1 MATETAST
9 TMDFLER
16 IGDGFNAFSEWCA
29 RMMTKLLGS
38 SNERTIRKMGYIRTR
53 DPNHPYTIVAG
64 SQLAQVNAL
73 EDQMKALSEEE
84 LKAVTPKF
92 RERLAKGE
100 TLEDLL
106 PEAFAPCPEAARRT
120 NNMPPHDVQI
130 LCGSRV

>member
-9 TMDFLER
+9 SMDFLER

-38 SNERTIRKMGYIRTR
+38 STERTIRKMGYIRTR
-53 DPNHPYTIVAG
+53 DPNRPYTIVAG

-73 EDQMKALSEEE
+73 EEQMKALSEEE

-92 RERLAKGE
+92 RERLAKG
-100 TLEDLL
+100 DH
-106 PEAFAPCPEAARRT
+106 AAVARRALVAHALEEPAVVRHQDDPRPGRDET
-120 NNMPPHDVQI
+120 A
-130 LCGSRV
+130 S